1 MFSKI
6 PLASV
11 DVSDLT
17 DTAEVSSELACAR

>member
-11 DVSDLT
+11 AVSDLT
-17 DTAEVSSELACAR
+17 DKAEVSSELASAR